1 MQILRIGGII
11 IYGDDFMDVYSR
23 FETYTFSYCH
33 TKDIQPDSKDF
44 RLHNHN
50 DTYEILIFL
59 SGRSEFR
66 VEGTLY
72 YPKPGD
78 VLVTHSAEMHRMYH
92 NGPITPYERI
102 VINIHSSFFAKNNCE
117 DFKKIFTSRRLGENN
132 LISANLTKKH
142 NIDEIIK
149 SIDGYIIESKNPP
162 AVLIQSKLIELL
174 YNLNKIS
181 FTSENVSFHDEQIKK
196 ILMFINDNITSELTL
211 DIIADHMYMNK
222 YHLCHIFKEHT
233 GYTINKY
240 ITYKRILLVR
250 ELCETGMSLIDAS
263 QEAGFSNYSNFYKM
277 YKKETGNTP
286 SKDLK

>member
-1 MQILRIGGII
+1 
-11 IYGDDFMDVYSR
+11 MDIHSQ
-23 FETYTFSYCH
+23 FKTNGFSYTH
-33 TKDIQPDSKDF
+33 TSDTYPDSKNF

-59 SGRSEFR
+59 SGNSEFR

-92 NGPITPYERI
+92 NEPIMPYERI

-117 DFKKIFTSRRLGENN
+117 DFKKIFTSRPLGENN
-132 LISANLTKKH
+132 LISSDETKKH
-142 NIDEIIK
+142 NIDEIINAV
-149 SIDGYIIESKNPP
+149 DRYISENEKAP

-181 FTSENVSFHDEQIKK
+181 FTSENVSFHDEQIKT
-196 ILMFINDNITSELTL
+196 ILMFINDNITSELNL
-211 DIIADHMYMNK
+211 DTIADHMYMNK
-222 YHLCHIFKEHT
+222 YHLCHIFKSHT
-233 GYTINKY
+233 GYTLNKY

-250 ELCETGMSLIDAS
+250 ELYESGMSLMEAS

-277 YKKETGNTP
+277 YKKETGKSPKN
-286 SKDLK
+286 DLN

>member
-1 MQILRIGGII
+1 ME
-11 IYGDDFMDVYSR
+11 VYSR
-23 FETYTFSYCH
+23 FETNTFFYGH
-33 TKDIQPDSKDF
+33 TKDIYPDSRDF

-59 SGRSEFR
+59 SGNSEFR

-72 YPKPGD
+72 YPEPGD
-78 VLVTHSAEMHRMYH
+78 VIVTHSAEMHRMYH
-92 NGPITPYERI
+92 NEPCIPYERI

-117 DFKKIFTSRRLGENN
+117 DFKKIFTSRPLGENN
-132 LISANLTKKH
+132 LISADQTKKH
-142 NIDEIIK
+142 NIDAIIK
-149 SIDGYIIESKNPP
+149 SIDGYITESDDPP

-181 FTSENVSFHDEQIKK
+181 FTADNVSFHDEQIKT
-196 ILMFINDNITSELTL
+196 IMMFINDNIASELTL

-222 YHLCHIFKEHT
+222 YHLCHIFKAHT

-250 ELCETGMSLIDAS
+250 ELCEGGMSLMEAT

-277 YKKETGNTP
+277 YKKETGKSP
-286 SKDLK
+286 RADLK

>member
-1 MQILRIGGII
+1 MDICSCFNANTFF
-11 IYGDDFMDVYSR
+11 YG
-23 FETYTFSYCH
+23 H
-33 TKDIQPDSKDF
+33 TKDIHPDSKDF

-59 SGRSEFR
+59 SGNSEFR

-92 NGPITPYERI
+92 KEPVEPYERI

-117 DFKKIFTSRRLGENN
+117 DFKKIFTARTLGENN
-132 LISANLTKKH
+132 LISADQTKLH
-142 NIDEIIK
+142 NIDEIIN
-149 SIDGYIIESKNPP
+149 SIDQYIYENSNPP
-162 AVLIQSKLIELL
+162 VVLIQSKLIELL
-174 YNLNKIS
+174 YNLNRIS
-181 FTSENVSFHDEQIKK
+181 FTSENVSFHDEQIKN
-196 ILMFINDNITSELTL
+196 ILMYINDNITSELTL
-211 DIIADHMYMNK
+211 DIIANHMYMNK
-222 YHLCHIFKEHT
+222 YHLCHIFKAHT

-250 ELCETGMSLIDAS
+250 ELCESGMSLIDAS

-277 YKKETGNTP
+277 YKKE
-286 SKDLK
+286 